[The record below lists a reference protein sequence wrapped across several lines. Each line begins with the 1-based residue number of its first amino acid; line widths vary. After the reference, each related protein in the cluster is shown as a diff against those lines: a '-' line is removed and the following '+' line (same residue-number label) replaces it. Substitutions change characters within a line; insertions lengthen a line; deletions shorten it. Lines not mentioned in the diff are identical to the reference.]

1 MKLLHFLI
9 INILVAISLIVV
21 LYIIIPITFFVQPLQ
36 ATIVGYDLTTCYAG
50 SHEGIIQ
57 TLGHC
62 KTTRATTTGNNS
74 YTLHE
79 GDKFKLDV
87 SVTNPNVFS
96 IDFDSASTT
105 FDKNA
110 VEHHYEGC
118 GCCGIGYV
126 FSSFESTEIT
136 VPTTCA
142 DDIANSTGET
152 NATVQIQYHING
164 KPYSV
169 SASQI
174 ITILPKTG
182 N

>member
-9 INILVAISLIVV
+9 IIIPVAISLIVV

-36 ATIVGYDLTTCYAG
+36 VTIVGYGLTTCYAG
-50 SHEGIIQ
+50 SNEGIIH

-62 KTTRATTTGNNS
+62 ETTRATTTGNNS

-87 SVTNPNVFS
+87 MVVNPNFLT
-96 IDFDSASTT
+96 IDLDSASTT

-110 VEHHYEGC
+110 VEHNYDGC
-118 GCCGIGYV
+118 GCCNIGYE
-126 FSSFESTEIT
+126 FSSIEPTMIT
-136 VPTTCA
+136 VPISCA

-152 NATVQIQYHING
+152 NATVHIQYHING

-169 SASQI
+169 SASKI
-174 ITILPKTG
+174 ITILPKT
-182 N
+182 